1 VGAVIDWGAAG
12 LALDGQ
18 TESGDAHLVAPFDG
32 GALVALID
40 GLGHG
45 SEAAVAARVA
55 IETLAQHVGDAPD
68 ALVARCHDAL
78 RSTRGAVMTVAS
90 FRFADSTVAWVG
102 VGNVDGSL
110 LRSATSPAPTSEALT
125 LRGGIVGHRLPR
137 LDTRV
142 QTVWPGDTLI
152 LVTDGIKS
160 GFGDAAAT
168 YHPPQEV
175 AERILQRYG
184 RGTDDAH
191 VLVVRFTGAAAIEAD
206 VVLLVREESDV
217 AMARKEIRTL
227 AARHALGDPATE
239 ALATAASE
247 IARNMLVHAGH
258 GELTLRGVSEGERQG
273 VMVIARDRGVG
284 IADIERAMT
293 DGFSTGTGLGHGLA
307 GARRLVDEFELTST
321 PGEGTTVILRK
332 WRHR

>member
-1 VGAVIDWGAAG
+1 VGAVIEWGAAG
-12 LALDGQ
+12 LALEGQ
-18 TESGDAHLVAPFDG
+18 TESGDAHVVAPFEG

-45 SEAAVAARVA
+45 SEAATAARVA
-55 IETLAQHVGDAPD
+55 VETLEQHAGEAPH
-68 ALVARCHDAL
+68 ALLTRCHEAL

-90 FRFADSTVAWVG
+90 FRFTDATVAWVG

-152 LVTDGIKS
+152 LVSDGIKR

-175 AERILQRYG
+175 AERILERCG

-191 VLVVRFTGAAAIEAD
+191 VLVVRYTGSPVVEAD
-206 VVLLVREESDV
+206 VVLVVREESDL

-227 AARHALGDPATE
+227 SARHALGDAATE

-258 GELTLRGVSEGERQG
+258 GELTIRGASAGDRQG
-273 VMVIARDRGVG
+273 VIVIARDGGAG
-284 IADIERAMT
+284 IADIEQAMS
-293 DGFSTGTGLGHGLA
+293 DGFSTGTGLGLGLA

-321 PGEGTTVILRK
+321 PGEGTTVVLRK
-332 WRHR
+332 WRPR